1 MECSATFF
9 ATYSLGSEDKGEPGS
24 QLVREKWKE
33 IEQWVGSGC
42 GTLLPSLTLSVLGGA
57 VYYGSEAIFF
67 FIVAKATLGPLR
79 LPADHAALAEM
90 LRLASKTH
98 M

>member
-1 MECSATFF
+1 MSRLRLWYPLAIPYSEC
-9 ATYSLGSEDKGEPGS
+9 
-24 QLVREKWKE
+24 V
-33 IEQWVGSGC
+33 
-42 GTLLPSLTLSVLGGA
+42 GGA

-79 LPADHAALAEM
+79 LPADQAALAEM